1 MRTFGLIGY
10 PLSHSF
16 SQGYFTKK
24 FSNENIADAE
34 YKNFPIEK
42 IAQFPELIQAN
53 PGLCGLNV
61 TIPYKREIIPFLDGL
76 DKTARQV
83 NAVNTIKFVRDDNDK
98 LKLIGYNTDIYG
110 FELTINPHLTR
121 AHKKVLILG
130 TGGASNAVEYVLR
143 KLGLQCFY
151 VSRKMG
157 ERIFKS
163 YDQLTNEDLEDFQVI
178 INTSPVG
185 MYPKVDDCPLIPYE
199 GITASHV
206 MYDLIYNPE
215 ATLFLKKGREHGA
228 QTINGLEMLH
238 LQAEKAWK
246 IWNS

>member
-16 SQGYFTKK
+16 SQGYFAKK
-24 FSNENIADAE
+24 FSTENITDAE
-34 YKNFPIEK
+34 YKNFPIEN
-42 IAQFPELIQAN
+42 INQFPELVKEN

-61 TIPYKREIIPFLDGL
+61 TIPYKREIIPFLDGM
-76 DKTARQV
+76 DKTAREV
-83 NAVNTIKFVRDDNDK
+83 NAVNTIKFERDANDK
-98 LKLIGYNTDIYG
+98 IKLIGYNTDVYG
-110 FELTINPHLTR
+110 FEQTIKPYLTC
-121 AHKKVLILG
+121 AHRKALILG
-130 TGGASNAVEYVLR
+130 TGGASKAVEYVFG

-163 YDQLTNEDLEDFQVI
+163 YDQLTIEDLVDFHVI
-178 INTSPVG
+178 VNTSPVG
-185 MYPKVDDCPLIPYE
+185 MYPKVDDCPLIPYQ
-199 GITASHV
+199 GITATHV
-206 MYDLIYNPE
+206 LYDLIYNPE
-215 ATLFLKKGREHGA
+215 ETLFLKRGRENGA
-228 QTINGLEMLH
+228 KTINGLEMLH